1 MKFETIL
8 HKSNI
13 KGNACSLTLTNIHG
27 NIYIRAN
34 FPSSVLNRC
43 TVGITEGKK
52 GIGFVFSEV
61 GELNV
66 CANSKTSNRKQI
78 AKRKIN
84 GIFKNMIPDK
94 IKNFSGYKF
103 TCEAEL
109 KGNEVEFLFNNFISK
124 NL

>member
-1 MKFETIL
+1 M
-8 HKSNI
+8 
-13 KGNACSLTLTNIHG
+13 
-27 NIYIRAN
+27 
-34 FPSSVLNRC
+34 
-43 TVGITEGKK
+43 GITEGKK

-66 CANSKTSNRKQI
+66 HVNSTTSNRKQI
-78 AKRKIN
+78 VKRKVD
-84 GIFKNMIPDK
+84 GIFKNMIPDN

-109 KGNEVEFLFNNFISK
+109 KGNEVEFLFDNFVSK